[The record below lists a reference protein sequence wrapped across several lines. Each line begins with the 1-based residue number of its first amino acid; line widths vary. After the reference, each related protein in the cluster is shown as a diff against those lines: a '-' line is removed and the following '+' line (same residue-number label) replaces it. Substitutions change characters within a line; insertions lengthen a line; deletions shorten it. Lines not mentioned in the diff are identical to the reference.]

1 MVECFTFTTITTT
14 WDLKIMHDSSLE
26 TTAANRIY
34 TNTKADKGGSN
45 GIQHGDFHL
54 RLERESLDHVILG
67 NLKF

>member
-1 MVECFTFTTITTT
+1 MLYIYNNHDS

-45 GIQHGDFHL
+45 GFNMGIFIYDSSASRWIML
-54 RLERESLDHVILG
+54 SWET
-67 NLKF
+67 